1 MSLITTPFSAT
12 STAAEVIAGIDLS
25 GRAAI
30 VTGATSGIGV
40 ETARALVSAGAAV
53 TVAVR
58 DVAAGKRVAEDIAA
72 TTGNSDVHVADVDLA
87 DIASGT
93 RSRQVGRAS
102 CTSWSTTLA

>member
-30 VTGATSGIGV
+30 VTGAASGIGV